1 MSNET
6 NTEGVFSTLFQ
17 KYKRLIFFDTETTG
31 FDPKD
36 TDQMIELAA
45 VSLDA
50 DGTTQEMD
58 DFIHLFRMDELP
70 KKIIEL
76 TGIMELDLASR
87 GIDEFDALKKF
98 VDLMQCGGNTLL
110 VAHNA
115 QFDLQFLA
123 YAIYRNREQGKGWM
137 MVLNDCDYLDTLTV
151 YKDRRRFP
159 HRLETAITEYHLLG
173 KVQNSH
179 RAIDD
184 CKALFEVAKCMDEEK
199 QDLDKYVNLFGF
211 NPKYGPE
218 KNQLRK
224 VTYAQQSMDAYM
236 GKPLYESIKR

>member
-1 MSNET
+1 MFDN
-6 NTEGVFSTLFQ
+6 LFQ
-17 KYKRLIFFDTETTG
+17 KYKRIVFFDTETTG
-31 FDPKD
+31 FDPEN
-36 TDQMIELAA
+36 TDQIIELAA
-45 VSLDA
+45 ISIDR

-58 DFIHLFRMDELP
+58 DFIHLFRMQELP
-70 KKIIEL
+70 PKIVDL
-76 TGIMELDLASR
+76 TGILDLTLASE
-87 GIDEFDALKKF
+87 GIDEYDALKKF
-98 VDLMQCGGNTLL
+98 VDMMQAGEENTLL

-115 QFDLQFLA
+115 QFDLQFIA
-123 YAIYRNREQGKGWM
+123 YAIYRNREKGKGWM

-159 HRLETAITEYHLLG
+159 HRLESAIAEYHLLG

-199 QDLDKYVNLFGF
+199 PDLDRYVNLFGF

-224 VTYAQQSMDAYM
+224 VTYAQQSMDAYV
-236 GKPLYESIKR
+236 GKPLYEIVKKGG

>member
-1 MSNET
+1 MFEK
-6 NTEGVFSTLFQ
+6 LFK
-17 KYKRLIFFDTETTG
+17 KYKRIIFFDTETTG

-45 VSLDA
+45 ISVEE
-50 DGTTQEMD
+50 DGTTEEMD
-58 DFIHLFRMDELP
+58 EFIHLFRMMQLP
-70 KKIIEL
+70 PKITEL
-76 TGIMELDLASR
+76 TGILDLTLATS
-87 GIDEFDALKKF
+87 GIEEYDALKKF
-98 VDLMQCGGNTLL
+98 VDMMQSGGETLL

-123 YAIYRNREQGKGWM
+123 YGIYRNREQGKGWM

-159 HRLETAITEYHLLG
+159 HKLESAITEYHLHG

-199 QDLDKYVNLFGF
+199 DDLIEYVNLFGF

-224 VTYAQQSMDAYM
+224 VTYSSQSMDAYM
-236 GKPLYESIKR
+236 GKPLYEIVRGGKR